1 MRVPSSGLP
10 ALTPRGGEVAA
21 PASPAGSRARATKA
35 TRRPAD
41 AGLSALL
48 GAPLDVA
55 IVLADVRGRIT
66 EASAGAQRLFGRVGE
81 DLRGRPLGSLC
92 TLGAPSLLAAAAS
105 GAGAGPVDLVAR
117 TPDGRRVELRYA
129 VAAMTGPDG
138 AVTGYAMTAVDVS
151 DDRARERRLEALRD
165 VATAIATGDGFEAV
179 CATAAREAAALTGA
193 RSAGVIR
200 RGAADDTGSWS
211 DPGSRVW
218 SRDGVG
224 AYSAPVSADGE
235 DWGELWIGGAGAD
248 GPGPRERAALSRIAD
263 LLGLAAGATR
273 AREADAADVLASLWR
288 GEMNIERTI
297 EMIAHAALGALGA
310 LRVSCYISFDGER
323 VEQLVTTETSEPR
336 LRYLRA
342 GLGGRRDDF
351 TLWNNVV
358 APNPAPTVEVRDAT
372 RDRRIPPAFARRL
385 GMRGLVLRRLEHP
398 LLATGGVPL
407 ALGLLTVCWDRPHDL
422 SSRERVIL
430 ESVADLAALALAT
443 ERRQRISANDPYDGG
458 AIRSDRD
465 ALTGLLSHTAFQ
477 DRLAAAV
484 DEARLAGR
492 ACALALVDIDRFR
505 RVNDEFGHEV
515 GDRVLRE
522 VSRRLAAVARPGDIL
537 ARVGGEEIAWVMDL
551 PAVEALE
558 AVDRAREAI
567 AGLPVDAVDQV
578 TVSAGL
584 CDLGQARTRE
594 DLVRFAE
601 GALYWAK
608 QHGRNVALVY
618 APEVVE
624 VLSADER
631 AEHLARSQALQSIRV
646 LARAV
651 DAKDPST
658 LRHSERVAD
667 LAVAIAGALGWDPES
682 LVRLREAG
690 LVHDVGKIGVPDAIL
705 FKPDRLTANEYR
717 EITRHASIGAEIL
730 ADVLLP
736 SQVAWVRG
744 HHERWDGG
752 GYPDGLAGE
761 EIPDGARVL
770 ALADAWD
777 VMTSIRP
784 YHSPLTTEAALRECD
799 RCSGTQF
806 APEAVEALR
815 RLICDGTVAPCAP
828 DGASPAVTPLEASP

>member
-1 MRVPSSGLP
+1 MSSASSDLRS
-10 ALTPRGGEVAA
+10 ATSWRHETAA
-21 PASPAGSRARATKA
+21 PNRIQESRPIGEAA
-35 TRRPAD
+35 PPD
-41 AGLSALL
+41 AGLNALL

-55 IVLADVRGRIT
+55 IVIADARGRIT
-66 EASAGAQRLFGRVGE
+66 EVSAGAQMLFGRVGE

-117 TPDGRRVELRYA
+117 TPEGRRVEVRYA
-129 VAAMTGPDG
+129 VAALTAPDG
-138 AVTGYAMTAVDVS
+138 TVSGYAMTAVDVS

-165 VATAIATGDGFEAV
+165 VATAIATGVGFDAV

-200 RGAADDTGSWS
+200 RGAGDDTGSWS

-218 SRDGVG
+218 SRDGIG

-235 DWGELWIGGAGAD
+235 DWGELWIGGAGVD

-263 LLGLAAGATR
+263 LVGLAAGATR

-288 GEMNIERTI
+288 GEMNIERTM
-297 EMIAHAALGALGA
+297 EMIAHAAHAALGAL
-310 LRVSCYISFDGER
+310 RVTCHMSFDGEH
-323 VEQLVTTETSEPR
+323 VQQLVTTETSLETI
-336 LRYLRA
+336 RYLRS
-342 GLGGRRDDF
+342 GLGRHRDRF
-351 TLWNNVV
+351 ALWNDVV
-358 APNPAPTVEVRDAT
+358 APNPTPMIEVRDAAG
-372 RDRRIPPAFARRL
+372 DPRIPAAFARRL
-385 GMRGLVLRRLEHP
+385 GTRGLVLRRLEHP
-398 LLATGGVPL
+398 LAARGGVPL
-407 ALGLLTVCWDRPHDL
+407 ALGLLTVSWDRPHQL
-422 SSRERVIL
+422 SSGQRVIM

-443 ERRQRISANDPYDGG
+443 ERRERITAGDPYEGG
-458 AIRSDRD
+458 SVRSDRD

-477 DRLAAAV
+477 DRLAVAV
-484 DEARLAGR
+484 DEARRAGR
-492 ACALALVDIDRFR
+492 SCALALVDIDRFR
-505 RVNDEFGHEV
+505 RVNDEFGHEA

-522 VSRRLAAVARPGDIL
+522 VSRRLAAAARPGDVL
-537 ARVGGEEIAWVMDL
+537 ARVGGEEIAWLMDL

-567 AGLPVDAVDQV
+567 AATPVDAVSQV

-631 AEHLARSQALQSIRV
+631 AERLARSQALQSIRV

-667 LAVAIAGALGWDPES
+667 LAVAIAGALGWDADS

-690 LVHDVGKIGVPDAIL
+690 LVHDVGKIGVPDSIL
-705 FKPDRLTANEYR
+705 FKPGRLTADEYR
-717 EITRHASIGAEIL
+717 EITRHAAIGAEIL
-730 ADVLLP
+730 GDVLLP
-736 SQVAWVRG
+736 SQVSWVRG

-752 GYPDGLAGE
+752 GYPDGLVGE
-761 EIPDGARVL
+761 RIPEGARVL

-777 VMTSIRP
+777 VMTSVRP
-784 YHSPLTTEAALRECD
+784 YHSPLTTEAALLECD

-815 RLICDGTVAPCAP
+815 RLIGAGTVAPGAP
-828 DGASPAVTPLEASP
+828 DAAPAPATPPEASP

>member
-1 MRVPSSGLP
+1 M
-10 ALTPRGGEVAA
+10 TPTARAA
-21 PASPAGSRARATKA
+21 ASRAA
-35 TRRPAD
+35 AD
-41 AGLSALL
+41 GASAGAASLDALL

-55 IVLADVRGRIT
+55 IVVADARGRIT
-66 EASAGAQRLFGRVGE
+66 DVSAGAQRLFGRVGD

-117 TPDGRRVELRYA
+117 MPDGRRVEVRYA
-129 VAAMTGPDG
+129 VAALTDEDG

-165 VATAIATGDGFEAV
+165 VATAIATGSGFEAV

-200 RGAADDTGSWS
+200 HGAADDTATWS
-211 DPGSRVW
+211 DPGTRVW
-218 SRDGVG
+218 SRDGAG
-224 AYSAPVSADGE
+224 AFSEPVSADGD
-235 DWGELWIGGAGAD
+235 DWGELWIGGTGAD

-263 LLGLAAGATR
+263 LVGLAAGATR
-273 AREADAADVLASLWR
+273 TREGEAADVLASLWR
-288 GEMNIERTI
+288 GDMDIERTM
-297 EMIAHAALGALGA
+297 EMLAHAAHGALGA
-310 LRVSCYISFDGER
+310 LRVTCYMSFDGEY
-323 VEQLVTTETSEPR
+323 VGQLVTTETSEPTV
-336 LRYLRA
+336 RYLR
-342 GLGGRRDDF
+342 GGVGRHREQF
-351 TLWNNVV
+351 PLWNEVV
-358 APNPAPTVEVRDAT
+358 APSPTPLVEVRDALG
-372 RDRRIPPAFARRL
+372 DARIPAGFAERL
-385 GMRGLVLRRLEHP
+385 GLRGLVMRRLEHP
-398 LLATGGVPL
+398 LVTDAGVPL
-407 ALGLLTVCWDRPHDL
+407 ALGLLAIGWDRPHEL
-422 SSRERVIL
+422 SSRDRVIID
-430 ESVADLAALALAT
+430 SVADLAALALAS
-443 ERRQRISANDPYDGG
+443 ERRRRLKAGDSHEGG
-458 AIRSDRD
+458 SMRSDRD

-477 DRLAAAV
+477 DRLAATV
-484 DEARLAGR
+484 EEARREGR
-492 ACALALVDIDRFR
+492 ACALALLDIDHFR
-505 RVNDEFGHEV
+505 RVNDEFGHAA

-522 VSRRLAAVARPGDIL
+522 VSRRLASAARPADIL
-537 ARVGGEEIAWVMDL
+537 ARVGGEEIAWLMDL

-558 AVDRAREAI
+558 VVDRAREAL
-567 AGLPVDAVDQV
+567 AGLPVDAVGRV

-584 CDLGQARTRE
+584 CDLGQAHTRE

-631 AEHLARSQALQSIRV
+631 AERLARSQALQSIRV

-667 LAVAIAGALGWDPES
+667 LAVAIATAMGWGSEALM
-682 LVRLREAG
+682 RLREAG
-690 LVHDVGKIGVPDAIL
+690 LVHDVGKIGVPDSIL
-705 FKPDRLTANEYR
+705 FKPDRLTRDEYR
-717 EITRHASIGAEIL
+717 EITRHAAIGAEIL

-761 EIPDGARVL
+761 SIPDGARVL

-777 VMTSIRP
+777 VMTSSRP
-784 YHSPLTTEAALRECD
+784 YHSPLTVEAALIECD

-806 APEAVEALR
+806 APEAVAALR
-815 RLICDGTVAPCAP
+815 GLIGSGAVSSCPEDADPSDAPA
-828 DGASPAVTPLEASP
+828 ATPREASP